1 MSEDSKNQVAW
12 VSLFEKYDILN
23 QLEADQLFSIT
34 STAINQF
41 RESRLM
47 TKFDNTKQLPDIFSD
62 NNIGILPT
70 SRGSYVLGRFNI
82 FHKFENIGDELQH
95 HRFNNNYES
104 LDFNNISSESM
115 AISCAYVSKILEDF
129 IGEEL
134 VPTVSGRMGTSSF
147 EFNLD
152 DLGVSKI
159 TVDKAQIEIDGGFES
174 ENSFI
179 LIEAKNYISD
189 DFIVRQLYY
198 PYRKWKETIHKNVR
212 NIYLTYSNGIFE
224 LREYAFLIVE
234 GYNSIS
240 LLNSKKYT
248 IFNTVINIETIQEIL
263 KNAKIEA
270 EPNDVPFPQANSLE
284 RIFNLCELINSSEI
298 LSKVE
303 ITENYAFDSRQTDYY
318 LNACKYLGLV
328 EIGVNNGLVSA
339 WLSAKG
345 KALFRGDINHRRV
358 TFIELILSRNAFNET
373 LKLYLSKA
381 NKPTITEIVAIM
393 KQSKLNNIE
402 SESTFFRRAS
412 TILKWIEWIVEQ
424 IED

>member
-23 QLEADQLFSIT
+23 QLEANQLFSIT

-95 HRFNNNYES
+95 HRFSNNYES

-147 EFNLD
+147 EFNLN

-159 TVDKAQIEIDGGFES
+159 RVDKAQIEIDGGFES

-198 PYRKWKETIHKNVR
+198 PYRKWKETLHKNVR

-224 LREYAFLIVE
+224 LREYAFLNVE

-263 KNAKIEA
+263 KNAKIGA

-328 EIGVNNGLVSA
+328 EIGINNGLVSG

-345 KALFRGDINHRRV
+345 KALFKGDINHRRV
-358 TFIELILSRNAFNET
+358 AFIELILSKNAFNET
-373 LKLYLSKA
+373 LKLYLIKA
-381 NKPTITEIVAIM
+381 SKPTSEEIVEIM
-393 KQSKLNNIE
+393 KQSKLNNVE
-402 SESTFFRRAS
+402 SESTYYRRAS
-412 TILKWIEWIVEQ
+412 TIVKWINWIVEQ
-424 IED
+424 IEE

>member
-1 MSEDSKNQVAW
+1 MSEESKNQIAW
-12 VSLFEKYDILN
+12 VSLFDKYDILN
-23 QLEADQLFSIT
+23 KLATSQLFTIT
-34 STAINQF
+34 STVINEF

-82 FHKFENIGDELQH
+82 FHKFEDIGDHLQH

-115 AISCAYVSKILEDF
+115 AINCAYVSKILEDF

-147 EFNLD
+147 EFNLN
-152 DLGVSKI
+152 DLGANKI
-159 TVDKAQIEIDGGFES
+159 KVDKAQIEIDGGYES
-174 ENSFI
+174 DNSFI

-198 PYRKWKETIHKNVR
+198 PYRKWKETLHKNVR

-224 LREYAFLIVE
+224 LREYAFLNLE
-234 GYNSIS
+234 GYNSIN
-240 LLNSKKYT
+240 LINSKKYT
-248 IFNTVINIETIQEIL
+248 IFNTVINTETIQEIL
-263 KNAKIEA
+263 KSAKIEA

-298 LSKVE
+298 LSKIE

-328 EIGVNNGLVSA
+328 EIGLSNGLIA
-339 WLSAKG
+339 GYLSAKG
-345 KALFRGDINHRRV
+345 KALFKGDINHRRLG
-358 TFIELILSRNAFNET
+358 FIELILSKKAFNET
-373 LKLYLSKA
+373 LKLYFSQA
-381 NKPTITEIVAIM
+381 GKPSNDQIVAIM
-393 KQSKLNNIE
+393 KLSNLNNID
-402 SESTFFRRAS
+402 SDSTYIRRAS
-412 TILKWIEWIVEQ
+412 TISKWISWILEQ
-424 IED
+424 IEE